1 MCRNQFIFIIFHQLE
16 FFCTFNRVVCIC
28 KVYWFSGVPSTLFN
42 KQIFQANGERF
53 RKWIDFYALIPP
65 RNIIVKLG
73 YSLESL
79 WSGDMSRCKCHH
91 ETWKAVFFD
100 ECTFLAHMEIVRVI
114 TFVRFQDKKIFL
126 AAMNL
131 VSIAFGPQIIGSQH
145 LVPMN
150 ICCQSVNTTVE
161 A

>member
-1 MCRNQFIFIIFHQLE
+1 MLFSKFISSK
-16 FFCTFNRVVCIC
+16 R
-28 KVYWFSGVPSTLFN
+28 
-42 KQIFQANGERF
+42 
-53 RKWIDFYALIPP
+53 RKISKMNDFYTLIPP
-65 RNIIVKLG
+65 GNIIFKLG

-114 TFVRFQDKKIFL
+114 TFVWFQNKKNVL

-131 VSIAFGPQIIGSQH
+131 VSQLHLVLRWLVPAFGPYGYLS
-145 LVPMN
+145 P
-150 ICCQSVNTTVE
+150 ICKYNSWSSIVLWWMHVSRSHGNWQSHYFRGV
-161 A
+161 

>member
-1 MCRNQFIFIIFHQLE
+1 MATCRDANVITRPEKLSSLM
-16 FFCTFNRVVCIC
+16 NAR
-28 KVYWFSGVPSTLFN
+28 FSL
-42 KQIFQANGERF
+42 
-53 RKWIDFYALIPP
+53 
-65 RNIIVKLG
+65 
-73 YSLESL
+73 
-79 WSGDMSRCKCHH
+79 
-91 ETWKAVFFD
+91 TWKS
-100 ECTFLAHMEIVRVI
+100 LVI

-145 LVPMN
+145 LVPMD